1 MANPNIVAVTTIT
14 GKTNLVKNV
23 AITTGSQAVLNSSNS
38 GQIYKINSLLVSN
51 NSTTV
56 NYTVDAYITRSSV
69 NYYIARGI
77 VIPAAASLIVISKD
91 NSVYLE
97 EGDFIQVIAG
107 FANILD
113 CICSYEIISAA

>member
-23 AITTGSQAVLNSSNS
+23 AITTGSQAVLNSSSS

-51 NSTTV
+51 TSASL
-56 NYTVDAYITRSSV
+56 NYTVDVYITRSSV
-69 NYYIARGI
+69 NYYFARSI
-77 VIPAAASLIVISKD
+77 VVPAAASLVVISKD
-91 NSVYLE
+91 SSVYLE

-107 FANILD
+107 AANVLD